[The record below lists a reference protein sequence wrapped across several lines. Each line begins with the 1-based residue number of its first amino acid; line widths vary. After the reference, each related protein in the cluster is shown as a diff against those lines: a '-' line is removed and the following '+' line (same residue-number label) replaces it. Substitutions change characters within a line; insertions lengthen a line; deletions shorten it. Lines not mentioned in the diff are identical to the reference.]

1 MSRPSHLHLP
11 RRLHHALL
19 PSSPVLPRALLLQ
32 KAARDQAEDQ
42 EGTAVEQLASPIACD
57 SISLSNIHLSASPT
71 MPTSLPTCLCPLVSV
86 GRQIKKWATDFL
98 TIFTYYILG
107 SIEISTERIAAMR
120 NVMDICK
127 FRAMI
132 SRKHHDLWT
141 TTP

>member
-1 MSRPSHLHLP
+1 M
-11 RRLHHALL
+11 
-19 PSSPVLPRALLLQ
+19 
-32 KAARDQAEDQ
+32 
-42 EGTAVEQLASPIACD
+42 EQLASPIACD

-71 MPTSLPTCLCPLVSV
+71 MPTSLPTCLPTRRPS
-86 GRQIKKWATDFL
+86 GDKSKNGPRIF

-120 NVMDICK
+120 NVMDTCK